1 MPLHKYPPAIWK
13 SLKLKEGIYA
23 RLPPHYLKSLNDTEK
38 PTPVHWRPHGLKYR
52 RNPKTGERERVA
64 DVPILPY
71 FPPEA
76 NEGLWGG
83 EGWITGYRYANN
95 DKLSTRLKVTW
106 KPQLFVRQLY
116 SEILDK
122 TFSIKVTMRTLDLI
136 DAAYGFDFY
145 ILKTPQ
151 RDLCSKL
158 GMDLKRA
165 MLMRLATK
173 DPNLHPNDHARREQ
187 IYNKYKSTDIN
198 NSVIQSHQAFEMPL
212 EEAEWVGLTLE
223 EAVEK
228 QRILEKKDP
237 TPLFKTAVDEL
248 VSKLAAK
255 KLEEPAVIENTA

>member
-13 SLKLKEGIYA
+13 SLKLKEGIYS
-23 RLPPHYLKSLNDTEK
+23 RLPAHYLKSLNDTEK
-38 PTPVHWRPHGLKYR
+38 PTPVHWKPHGLKYKI
-52 RNPKTGERERVA
+52 NPKTGLRERVA

-76 NEGLWGG
+76 NSGLWGG

-95 DKLSTRLKVTW
+95 DKLSTRLRVVW
-106 KPQLFVRQLY
+106 KPQLFDRQLY
-116 SEILDK
+116 SELLDK

-151 RDLCSKL
+151 RDLCSMF

-165 MLMRLATK
+165 MLIRLATK
-173 DPNLHPNDHARREQ
+173 DSNLHPNDEAKRQQ
-187 IYNKYKSTDIN
+187 IYNKYK
-198 NSVIQSHQAFEMPL
+198 AFEIPL

-228 QRILEKKDP
+228 QRLLEKKDP
-237 TPLFKTAVDEL
+237 TPVFHVAVQEL
-248 VSKLAAK
+248 LQKIEIQ
-255 KLEEPAVIENTA
+255 KLEKPAVIENRS

>member
-1 MPLHKYPPAIWK
+1 MPLHKFPPAIWK

-23 RLPPHYLKSLNDTEK
+23 RLPPHYLKSLNDKEK
-38 PTPVHWRPHGLKYR
+38 PTPVHWKPHGLKYR
-52 RNPKTGERERVA
+52 ANPKTGQRERVA
-64 DVPILPY
+64 DVPIPPY

-76 NEGLWGG
+76 SDGLWGG
-83 EGWITGYRYANN
+83 EGWVMGYRYANN

-106 KPQLFVRQLY
+106 KPQLFIRQLY

-145 ILKTPQ
+145 ILQTPQ
-151 RDLCSKL
+151 MDLSSKL

-173 DPNLHPNDHARREQ
+173 DPNLHPNDQTKRLQ
-187 IYNKYKSTDIN
+187 IYNKYKTFAIP
-198 NSVIQSHQAFEMPL
+198 F

-228 QRILEKKDP
+228 QRLLEKKDP
-237 TPLFKTAVDEL
+237 TPVFKTAVNEL
-248 VSKLAAK
+248 INTLAAK
-255 KLEEPAVIENTA
+255 KLEEPAVIEDRS